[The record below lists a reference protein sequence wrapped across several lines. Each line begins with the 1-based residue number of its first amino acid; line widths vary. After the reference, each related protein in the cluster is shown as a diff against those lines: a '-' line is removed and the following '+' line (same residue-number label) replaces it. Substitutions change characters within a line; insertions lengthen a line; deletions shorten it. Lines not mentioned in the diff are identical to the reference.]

1 MLYTVDE
8 RTVKWGMGIREYAMA
23 TVLIVEDNERNMRL
37 MRLLLRPLGYNLLE
51 AVDGKEAL
59 ATLEST
65 TPDIILVDI
74 QLPDVDGLEITRR
87 LRKEARF
94 AATPIVALTAYAM
107 PGDREMFLRA
117 GCTGYVAKPIDT
129 RAFPEIIASYLA
141 GAVATPPEGKPSA

>member
-1 MLYTVDE
+1 MT
-8 RTVKWGMGIREYAMA
+8 

-37 MRLLLRPLGYNLLE
+37 MRLLLRPLGYTLLE
-51 AVDGKEAL
+51 AVDGNTAL
-59 ATLEST
+59 ATLATT

-87 LRKEARF
+87 LRKEPRF
-94 AATPIVALTAYAM
+94 ATTPIVALTAYAM

-129 RAFPEIIASYLA
+129 RAFPEIITAFLREGASA
-141 GAVATPPEGKPSA
+141 PVTEGTQPK

>member
-1 MLYTVDE
+1 MYTANGKLGEIVNDGVGT
-8 RTVKWGMGIREYAMA
+8 RMT

-37 MRLLLRPLGYNLLE
+37 MRLLLRPLGYTLLE
-51 AVDGKEAL
+51 ATDGKEAL
-59 ATLEST
+59 ATLEEQ

-87 LRKEARF
+87 LRQNPRF
-94 AATPIVALTAYAM
+94 TKTPIVALTAYAM

-129 RAFPEIIASYLA
+129 RAFPEIIASYLGMEHVPSPSE
-141 GAVATPPEGKPSA
+141 GATGT

>member
-1 MLYTVDE
+1 MT
-8 RTVKWGMGIREYAMA
+8 

-37 MRLLLRPLGYNLLE
+37 MRLLLRPLGYDLLE

-59 ATLEST
+59 ATLART

-87 LRKEARF
+87 LRKEPRF
-94 AATPIVALTAYAM
+94 ATTPIVALTAYAM

-129 RAFPEIIASYLA
+129 RAFPDIIAGYLHDGVTA
-141 GAVATPPEGKPSA
+141 PTSEGTQPE

>member
-1 MLYTVDE
+1 
-8 RTVKWGMGIREYAMA
+8 MA

-37 MRLLLRPLGYNLLE
+37 MRLLLRPLGYELLE
-51 AVDGKEAL
+51 AVDGTEAL
-59 ATLEST
+59 ATLAGT

-87 LRKEARF
+87 LRKEPRF
-94 AATPIVALTAYAM
+94 ATTPIVALTAYAM

-129 RAFPEIIASYLA
+129 RSFPDIIASYLHA
-141 GAVATPPEGKPSA
+141 GAPPSMPEGTATE

>member
-1 MLYTVDE
+1 MT
-8 RTVKWGMGIREYAMA
+8 

-37 MRLLLRPLGYNLLE
+37 MRLLLRPLGYDLLE
-51 AVDGKEAL
+51 ATDGKEAL
-59 ATLEST
+59 ATLADH

-87 LRKEARF
+87 LRRDPRF
-94 AATPIVALTAYAM
+94 TTTPIVALTAYAM

-129 RAFPEIIASYLA
+129 RAFPEIIASYLPPDTA
-141 GAVATPPEGKPSA
+141 PSSTDGASES

>member
-1 MLYTVDE
+1 MT
-8 RTVKWGMGIREYAMA
+8 

-37 MRLLLRPLGYNLLE
+37 MRLLLRPLGYTLLE
-51 AVDGKEAL
+51 ATDGTEAL
-59 ATLEST
+59 ATVEHA

-87 LRKEARF
+87 LRQEARF
-94 AATPIVALTAYAM
+94 ARTPIVALTAYAM

-129 RAFPEIIASYLA
+129 RAFPEIIASYLNRQPESISPD
-141 GAVATPPEGKPSA
+141 GAKSE

>member
-1 MLYTVDE
+1 MT
-8 RTVKWGMGIREYAMA
+8 

-51 AVDGKEAL
+51 AVDGREAL

-87 LRKEARF
+87 LRAQPRF
-94 AATPIVALTAYAM
+94 ATTPIVALTAYAM

-129 RAFPEIIASYLA
+129 RAFPEIIASYLGD
-141 GAVATPPEGKPSA
+141 GAAASPPEGTPTE

>member
-1 MLYTVDE
+1 MT
-8 RTVKWGMGIREYAMA
+8 

-37 MRLLLRPLGYNLLE
+37 MRLLLRPLGYQLLE
-51 AVDGKEAL
+51 AIDGGEAL

-87 LRKEARF
+87 LRKEPRF
-94 AATPIVALTAYAM
+94 ATTPIVALTAYAM

-129 RAFPEIIASYLA
+129 RAFPEIIASYLHD
-141 GAVATPPEGKPSA
+141 GATPPTSEGTPTE

>member
-8 RTVKWGMGIREYAMA
+8 RTAISGVGMGNNAMT

-51 AVDGKEAL
+51 AVDGREAL
-59 ATLEST
+59 ATLERT

-74 QLPDVDGLEITRR
+74 QLPDVDGLEITRQ
-87 LRKEARF
+87 LRAQPRF

-129 RAFPEIIASYLA
+129 HAFPDLIASYLPSETA
-141 GAVATPPEGKPSA
+141 APTAEGT

>member
-1 MLYTVDE
+1 MT
-8 RTVKWGMGIREYAMA
+8 

-37 MRLLLRPLGYNLLE
+37 MRLLLRPLGYDLIE
-51 AVDGKEAL
+51 AADGQEAL
-59 ATLEST
+59 ATLERT

-87 LRKEARF
+87 LRKESRF
-94 AATPIVALTAYAM
+94 ATTPIVALTAYAM

-129 RAFPEIIASYLA
+129 RAFPDIIAAYLHD
-141 GAVATPPEGKPSA
+141 GATAPSPEGTKSG

>member
-1 MLYTVDE
+1 MP
-8 RTVKWGMGIREYAMA
+8 

-37 MRLLLRPLGYNLLE
+37 MRLLLRPHGYDLLE
-51 AVDGKEAL
+51 AADGREAL
-59 ATLEST
+59 ATVEQH

-87 LRKEARF
+87 LRQEERF
-94 AATPIVALTAYAM
+94 ATTPIVALTAYAM

-129 RAFPEIIASYLA
+129 RAFPDIIAAYLDGRAPA
-141 GAVATPPEGKPSA
+141 GSAEGTPPA

>member
-1 MLYTVDE
+1 MT
-8 RTVKWGMGIREYAMA
+8 

-37 MRLLLRPLGYNLLE
+37 MRLLLRPLGYQLLE
-51 AVDGKEAL
+51 AVDGREAL

-87 LRKEARF
+87 LRKEPRF
-94 AATPIVALTAYAM
+94 ATTPIVALTAYAM

-129 RAFPEIIASYLA
+129 RAFPEIIASYLHD
-141 GAVATPPEGKPSA
+141 GATPPVPEGTPTE

>member
-1 MLYTVDE
+1 MLYT
-8 RTVKWGMGIREYAMA
+8 TNGQYVKKKVAVGRRMT

-37 MRLLLRPLGYNLLE
+37 MRLLLRPLGYQLLE
-51 AVDGKEAL
+51 ATDGKEAL
-59 ATLEST
+59 ATLEGT

-87 LRKEARF
+87 LRQQERF
-94 AATPIVALTAYAM
+94 ATTPIVALTAYAM

-129 RAFPEIIASYLA
+129 RAFPEIIASYLQHEN
-141 GAVATPPEGKPSA
+141 GAASSEGTLPE

>member
-1 MLYTVDE
+1 
-8 RTVKWGMGIREYAMA
+8 MA

-37 MRLLLRPLGYNLLE
+37 MRLLLRNQGYTLLE
-51 AVDGKEAL
+51 ATDGNEAL
-59 ATLEST
+59 AMLASQ

-87 LRKEARF
+87 LRREPRF

-129 RAFPEIIASYLA
+129 RAFPEIVASYL
-141 GAVATPPEGKPSA
+141 GAAHTALAPDEASEP

>member
-1 MLYTVDE
+1 M
-8 RTVKWGMGIREYAMA
+8 M

-37 MRLLLRPLGYNLLE
+37 MRLLLKPLGYHLLE
-51 AVDGKEAL
+51 ASDGREAL
-59 ATLEST
+59 ATLEET

-87 LRKEARF
+87 LRQQERF
-94 AATPIVALTAYAM
+94 ATTPIVALTAYAM

-129 RAFPEIIASYLA
+129 RAFPAIIASYLQQET
-141 GAVATPPEGKPSA
+141 GASIGEGTLPE

>member
-1 MLYTVDE
+1 
-8 RTVKWGMGIREYAMA
+8 MA

-37 MRLLLRPLGYNLLE
+37 MRLLLRNQGYTLLE
-51 AVDGKEAL
+51 ATDGTEAL
-59 ATLEST
+59 VILEAQ

-87 LRKEARF
+87 LRRDPRF
-94 AATPIVALTAYAM
+94 LTTPIVALTAYAM

-129 RAFPEIIASYLA
+129 RAFPEIIASYLGTEHTPVSPD
-141 GAVATPPEGKPSA
+141 GASEP

>member
-1 MLYTVDE
+1 MYTVNGQLGEIVDD
-8 RTVKWGMGIREYAMA
+8 GMGKRMT

-37 MRLLLRPLGYNLLE
+37 MRLLLRPLGYTLLE
-51 AVDGKEAL
+51 ATDGREAL
-59 ATLEST
+59 ATLEQQ

-87 LRKEARF
+87 LRQNPRF
-94 AATPIVALTAYAM
+94 TKTPIVALTAYAM

-129 RAFPEIIASYLA
+129 RAFPEIITSYL
-141 GAVATPPEGKPSA
+141 GTEHIPFPPEGGAKP